1 MAIATEVRAYA
12 DAALK
17 QGKTALK
24 QAGTAVNTASD
35 RVVEL
40 VEDAPKPA
48 FAVLGA
54 ADLAIESVAKHLP
67 RGATDVYLSTA
78 RDVYSTLTARGEAKI
93 AALRNDPRLAKLLG
107 DVNGAAETL
116 QAKVAPVAH
125 TVQDRVAPL
134 AHSVQDRVAPLAH
147 SVQDRVAPVAHT
159 VQDKVGPVIET
170 VKSANPVRMPAG
182 RTVPVRKAPAT
193 KAPARKAPARK
204 APARKAQAKKA
215 PAAEATPSA

>member
-1 MAIATEVRAYA
+1 VRAYA

-107 DVNGAAETL
+107 DVSGAAETL
-116 QAKVAPVAH
+116 QAKIAPVAH
-125 TVQDRVAPL
+125 TVQDK
-134 AHSVQDRVAPLAH
+134 
-147 SVQDRVAPVAHT
+147 VAPVAHT

-170 VKSANPVRMPAG
+170 VKSANPVRKPAS
-182 RTVPVRKAPAT
+182 RTAPV
-193 KAPARKAPARK
+193 RKAPARK
-204 APARKAQAKKA
+204 APAKKA